1 MTTTTALRREYET
14 AIEARNLAIQRI
26 NAARDRIIAYISW
39 KFLSELTHNPQ
50 EAYEHS
56 LHTPIHQQLINIT
69 GEQQQCRYHFLRAIL
84 EQHRLPETGII
95 REQHDSGEQHIF
107 LPPLPAPYTIEAQA
121 ATITELSGLMHASFS
136 FYASSGYS
144 DNPNLYT
151 QIHHPDFNGDTLDV
165 STARG
170 FYIIP
175 HTDRHDIEDISHVL
189 LVDGQ
194 HSAIFVA
201 DTLLPDIRHAPIFVG
216 TLINALNYIRQQIH
230 ATNT

>member
-121 ATITELSGLMHASFS
+121 ATITNCRDSCTQVFPFMHPAVTAIIPIYTRKSI
-136 FYASSGYS
+136 
-144 DNPNLYT
+144 T
-151 QIHHPDFNGDTLDV
+151 QILM
-165 STARG
+165 
-170 FYIIP
+170 
-175 HTDRHDIEDISHVL
+175 E
-189 LVDGQ
+189 
-194 HSAIFVA
+194 
-201 DTLLPDIRHAPIFVG
+201 
-216 TLINALNYIRQQIH
+216 IH
-230 ATNT
+230 